1 MKTMKKNILVL
12 TGSPRIGGNSDLL
25 ADAFIKGAN
34 KAGHEVVKCEAG
46 KKNIMGCKA
55 CDTCYSKGKP
65 CSFDDD
71 FNSIAP
77 LIEKADA
84 IIFITPLYGFSFSTQ
99 LKAVIDKH
107 YSFIIGEK
115 KLNIKESMLL
125 VCGGDDDESVFNG
138 IISTY
143 KQIACYQKWTD
154 RGHLIVPGVLNKGDI
169 LSTEYLILAEKMGHT
184 I

>member
-1 MKTMKKNILVL
+1 MKKNILVL

-25 ADAFIKGAN
+25 ADAFIKGAT

-77 LIEKADA
+77 LMEKADG
-84 IIFITPLYGFSFSTQ
+84 IVFITPLYWFTFSAQ
-99 LKAVIDKH
+99 MKAVIDKM
-107 YSFIIGEK
+107 YSFIIGTKELK
-115 KLNIKESMLL
+115 IKESMLL
-125 VCGGDDDESVFNG
+125 VCGETDNESEFDA
-138 IISTY
+138 IIRTY
-143 KQIACYQKWTD
+143 KLIAHYQKWID
-154 RGHLIVPGVLNKGDI
+154 RGYLVVPGVLNKGDI
-169 LSTEYLILAEKMGHT
+169 LSTNYLPLAEEMGHT

>member
-1 MKTMKKNILVL
+1 MKKSILVL
-12 TGSPRIGGNSDLL
+12 TGSPRVGGNSDLL
-25 ADAFIKGAN
+25 ADAFIKGAT
-34 KAGHEVVKCEAG
+34 KAGHEVVKCEVG

-77 LIEKADA
+77 LMEKADV
-84 IIFITPLYGFSFSTQ
+84 IVFITPLYWFTFPTQ
-99 LKAVIDKH
+99 LKVVIDKT
-107 YSFIIGEK
+107 YSFIIGGKELK
-115 KLNIKESMLL
+115 IKESMLL
-125 VCGGDDDESVFNG
+125 VCGEADDESVFDG

-143 KQIACYQKWTD
+143 KLIADYQKWTD
-154 RGHLIVPGVLNKGDI
+154 RGHLIIPGVLNKGDI
-169 LSTEYLILAEKMGHT
+169 LSTKYLVLAEKMGHN

>member
-1 MKTMKKNILVL
+1 MKKNILVL

-34 KAGHEVVKCEAG
+34 KAGHEVVKCEVG

-77 LIEKADA
+77 HIEKADA
-84 IIFITPLYGFSFSTQ
+84 IIFITPLYAFSFPTQ

-125 VCGGDDDESVFNG
+125 VCGGDDDESVFDG

-143 KQIACYQKWTD
+143 KQIAYYQKWTD
-154 RGHLIVPGVLNKGDI
+154 RGRLIVPGVLNKGDI
-169 LSTEYLILAEKMGHT
+169 LSTKYLALAEELGNN

>member
-1 MKTMKKNILVL
+1 VKKRILVL
-12 TGSPRIGGNSDLL
+12 TGSPRVRGNSDLL
-25 ADAFIKGAN
+25 ADAFMKGAT
-34 KAGHEVVKCEAG
+34 KAGHEVVKCEVG

-77 LIEKADA
+77 LMEKADV
-84 IIFITPLYGFSFSTQ
+84 IVFVTPLYWFTFPTQ
-99 LKAVIDKH
+99 LKAAIDKT
-107 YSFIIGEK
+107 YSFIIGGKELK
-115 KLNIKESMLL
+115 IKESMLL
-125 VCGGDDDESVFNG
+125 VCGEEDDESVFDG
-138 IISTY
+138 IINTY

-154 RGHLIVPGVLNKGDI
+154 RGHLTVPGVLNKGDI
-169 LSTEYLILAEKMGHT
+169 LSTEYLVVAEKMGHN

>member
-1 MKTMKKNILVL
+1 MKKNILVL
-12 TGSPRIGGNSDLL
+12 TGSPRIEGNSDLL

-34 KAGHEVVKCEAG
+34 NAGHEVVKCEVG

-77 LIEKADA
+77 LMEKADV
-84 IIFITPLYGFSFSTQ
+84 IVFITPLYWFTFPTQ
-99 LKAVIDKH
+99 LKAVIDKM
-107 YSFIIGEK
+107 YSFIIGRKELK
-115 KLNIKESMLL
+115 IKESMFL
-125 VCGGDDDESVFNG
+125 VCGEADDESAFQG

-143 KQIACYQKWTD
+143 QQIACYQKWID
-154 RGHLIVPGVLNKGDI
+154 RGHLVVPGVLNKGDI
-169 LSTEYLILAEKMGHT
+169 LSTKALVLAEEMGNN

>member
-1 MKTMKKNILVL
+1 MKKNILVL

-34 KAGHEVVKCEAG
+34 KAGHEVVKCEVG

-84 IIFITPLYGFSFSTQ
+84 IIFITPLYWFSFPTQ
-99 LKAVIDKH
+99 LKAVIDKS
-107 YSFIIGEK
+107 YSFIIGKK

-125 VCGGDDDESVFNG
+125 VCGEEDDESVFSG

-143 KQIACYQKWTD
+143 KQISYYQKWSD
-154 RGHLIVPGVLNKGDI
+154 RGHLVVPGVNRKGDI
-169 LSTEYLILAEKMGHT
+169 LSTRALVLAEEMGNN